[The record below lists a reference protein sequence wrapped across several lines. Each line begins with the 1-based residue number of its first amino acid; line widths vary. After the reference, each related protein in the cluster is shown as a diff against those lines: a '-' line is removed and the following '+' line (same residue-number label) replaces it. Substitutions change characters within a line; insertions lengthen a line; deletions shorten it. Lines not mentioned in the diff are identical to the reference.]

1 MADAKT
7 RLPALDGGPER
18 EKPAAASLA
27 RDAFPAFRPR
37 FPWLTGDLQTVRNM
51 LVARPADLS
60 AWPGQRLIL
69 DLRDGSGDRLAA
81 MINRPPEAGGRPLV
95 VLVHGLTGCEDS
107 LHIRSAAAKLLG
119 HGYPVL
125 RLNLRGAGPSGPFC
139 RERYHAGRS
148 EDLRDALR
156 ALKSESPSLLDR
168 GLVLMGSS
176 LGANMM
182 IKFLAE
188 YGAEFPLH
196 AAVSLSAPIELKAA
210 QRRIMEP
217 SNTLYHRFLLRR
229 MKQECLADSTA
240 LSARERE
247 ALLRARH
254 VYDFDNA
261 FVAPRGGFDG
271 ADDYYARC
279 SARRFLPAVTVP
291 LLAIAARN
299 DPWIPFSSYE
309 AFDWSQS
316 PSVVT
321 LFPDSGGHV
330 GFHGRDDETAWHE
343 TCALRF
349 IDAVLA

>member
-1 MADAKT
+1 MAEQAP
-7 RLPALDGGPER
+7 RVAAPGGGSEPER
-18 EKPAAASLA
+18 PAAAPLA
-27 RDAFPAFRPR
+27 PDAFPTFRPR

-51 LVARPADLS
+51 LVARPADLTP
-60 AWPGQRLIL
+60 WPDQRLIL

-81 MINRPPEAGGRPLV
+81 TLNQPLESGDRPLV
-95 VLVHGLTGCEDS
+95 VLIHGLTGCEDS
-107 LHIRSAAAKLLG
+107 LHIRSAAAKFLS
-119 HGYPVL
+119 HGFPVL
-125 RLNLRGAGPSGPFC
+125 RLNLRGAGPSGPLC
-139 RERYHAGRS
+139 RDRYHAGRS

-156 ALKSESPSLLDR
+156 ALEAESSALLDR

-188 YGAEFPLH
+188 FGSEFPLR

-217 SNTLYHRFLLRR
+217 RNLLYHRFLLRR
-229 MKQECLADSTA
+229 MKQECLAEGTA
-240 LSARERE
+240 LSERERD

-254 VYDFDNA
+254 VYDFDNV
-261 FVAPRGGFDG
+261 FVAPRGGFES
-271 ADDYYARC
+271 ADDYYVRC
-279 SARRFLPAVTVP
+279 SARRFLPHVTVP

-309 AFDWSQS
+309 AFDWSQC

-343 TCALRF
+343 RCALHF
-349 IDAVLA
+349 IETLLE